1 MNDIFTCRFIE
12 IIFRKIWL
20 RKKYSWIQLSYIV
33 VHCQFTATE
42 RTDYNITDDYMHII
56 WAQGQDQGSYVH
68 SPKTGI
74 DVASD
79 VSDKQFYKEDDL
91 KYHGHGD
98 HRGARTFNFFD
109 GNLVGFTK
117 TFSIAKKL
125 TILLFLVMLLIWLQ
139 VIGKTPRQQ
148 ICAIT
153 NGGAV
158 RITMTS
164 IVS

>member
-1 MNDIFTCRFIE
+1 M
-12 IIFRKIWL
+12 
-20 RKKYSWIQLSYIV
+20 SYTV

-68 SPKTGI
+68 NPKTGI

-117 TFSIAKKL
+117 IFSIAKK
-125 TILLFLVMLLIWLQ
+125 
-139 VIGKTPRQQ
+139 
-148 ICAIT
+148 
-153 NGGAV
+153 
-158 RITMTS
+158 
-164 IVS
+164 